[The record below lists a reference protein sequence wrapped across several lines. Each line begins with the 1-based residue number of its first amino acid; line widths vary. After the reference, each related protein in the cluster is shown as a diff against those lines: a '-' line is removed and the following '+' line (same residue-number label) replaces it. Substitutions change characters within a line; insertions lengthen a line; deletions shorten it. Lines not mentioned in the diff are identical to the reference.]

1 MRIASAYFPY
11 NNDMI
16 ILTSTSFNTF
26 PTAASFLARGNVSYF
41 FSFFICT
48 HLSHVKRKGIVKNNF
63 HCTLG
68 EPTYHGTPRRTY
80 FQFSIIIESI
90 HRGTD
95 SKVVEK
101 ERNNTFCCLLA
112 ENIHS
117 LVGVAGPIV

>member
-1 MRIASAYFPY
+1 
-11 NNDMI
+11 MI

-68 EPTYHGTPRRTY
+68 EPTYHGTPGGRI
-80 FQFSIIIESI
+80 FSSQLL
-90 HRGTD
+90 
-95 SKVVEK
+95 SKVFIEVQ
-101 ERNNTFCCLLA
+101 
-112 ENIHS
+112 
-117 LVGVAGPIV
+117 IVKL